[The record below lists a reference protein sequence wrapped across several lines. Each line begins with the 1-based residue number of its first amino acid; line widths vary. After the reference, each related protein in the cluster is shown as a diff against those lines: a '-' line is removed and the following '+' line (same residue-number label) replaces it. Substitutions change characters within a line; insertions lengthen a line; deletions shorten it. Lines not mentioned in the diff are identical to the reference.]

1 VADQS
6 EHPAQRSR
14 NMCPTC
20 EKYRVAL
27 ERIAMPMSFSN
38 ALDPQTDAIIAYVGM
53 KVGIAMEA
61 LKDGY
66 HGEEKI

>member
-1 VADQS
+1 
-6 EHPAQRSR
+6 
-14 NMCPTC
+14 MCTQC
-20 EKYRVAL
+20 NKYREAL
-27 ERIAMPMSFSN
+27 EKIAAPYSFPN